1 MFTKPSWK
9 LRRRATF
16 GTLVFALA
24 IIAYVALKW
33 DSTSLAET
41 LVLSMAGLAGG
52 VVTAYIGFATVEDR
66 AIIAQIGHEDHD
78 LYDEILE
85 SRQRTS
91 HQNMGPVAHSNH
103 GGRIPEHFDG

>member
-66 AIIAQIGHEDHD
+66 AVIAQIGNEDHD
-78 LYDEILE
+78 LYDEVLE
-85 SRQRTS
+85 SRQRAR
-91 HQNMGPVAHSNH
+91 HQNVGAKPRSDHGSWDTEHS
-103 GGRIPEHFDG
+103 DG